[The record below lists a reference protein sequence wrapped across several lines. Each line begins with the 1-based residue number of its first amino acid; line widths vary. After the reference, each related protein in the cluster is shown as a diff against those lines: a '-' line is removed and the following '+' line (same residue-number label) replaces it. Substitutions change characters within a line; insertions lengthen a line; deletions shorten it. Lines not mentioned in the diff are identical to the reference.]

1 MKKNSLKSGDVLIIR
16 KAVSKDAKEFLK
28 YKNKIASESD
38 NASYGPGEFGMTAE
52 QVQKSIHSKKDSKN
66 SIIILGLIK
75 KQMVNIANLSGGK
88 RKRMEH
94 LASLGIT
101 VRKPF
106 WRQGIGI
113 EMMEFLIDWAQQTK
127 IIRKI
132 NLTVRNDNI
141 GAIKLYEQLGFS
153 KEGLNLHTLQIN
165 EKFYDAKIMGLK
177 ID

>member
-1 MKKNSLKSGDVLIIR
+1 
-16 KAVSKDAKEFLK
+16 
-28 YKNKIASESD
+28 
-38 NASYGPGEFGMTAE
+38 MTVE
-52 QVQKSIHSKKDSKN
+52 QVQKSIHSKKDLKN
-66 SIIILGLIK
+66 SIIFLGLVK
-75 KQMVNIANLSGGK
+75 KQIVSIANLSGGK

-106 WRQGIGI
+106 WRQGIGS
-113 EMMEFLIDWAQQTK
+113 EMMKFLIDWVQQFK

-141 GAIKLYEQLGFS
+141 GAIKLYEQLGFIE
-153 KEGLNLHTLQIN
+153 EGLNSRTIQID
-165 EKFYDAKIMGLK
+165 EKFYDAIMMGLK